1 MANTCEFVV
10 GKLLEIRVADGYRS
24 VEDIDTMIHMIRLN
38 MMKLGPSD
46 KMTIVADWT
55 AVHVMQPE
63 TAARAREMLA
73 TVNPKVARSSILTGP
88 EHPTTNL
95 QVVRL
100 IREAQN
106 ADRKHFT
113 DAKQLESWLSP
124 VLSAPEAVRLRA
136 FLGIDLAGW

>member
-1 MANTCEFVV
+1 MANSCEFVV

-24 VEDIDTMIHMIRLN
+24 VGDIDAMIQMIRSN
-38 MMKLGPSD
+38 MTRLGPND
-46 KMTIVADWT
+46 KMVIVADWT
-55 AVHVMQPE
+55 TVHVMNPE

-73 TVNPKVARSSILTGP
+73 TVNPKVARSSILTAP
-88 EHPTTNL
+88 ENPTTNL

-113 DAKQLESWLSP
+113 EPKPLEAWLSP
-124 VLSAPEAVRLRA
+124 VLSAPEVARLRT
-136 FLGIDLAGW
+136 FLGLA

>member
-24 VEDIDTMIHMIRLN
+24 VGDIDTMIHMIRLN
-38 MMKLGPSD
+38 MMKLEPND

-73 TVNPKVARSSILTGP
+73 TDP
-88 EHPTTNL
+88 
-95 QVVRL
+95 
-100 IREAQN
+100 
-106 ADRKHFT
+106 
-113 DAKQLESWLSP
+113 KQLESWLSP
-124 VLSAPEAVRLRA
+124 VLSVPEAVRLRA
-136 FLGIDLAGW
+136 FLGLGFAPRTSAQSPSSCYRAAGQRRHS

>member
-24 VEDIDTMIHMIRLN
+24 VEDIDAMIQMIRAN
-38 MMKLGPSD
+38 MSKLGPND

-55 AVHVMQPE
+55 AVHVMHPE

-73 TVNPKVARSSILTGP
+73 TANPKVLRSSILTAP
-88 EHPTTNL
+88 ENPTTNL

-106 ADRKHFT
+106 ADRRHF
-113 DAKQLESWLSP
+113 AEPKQLAAWLSP
-124 VLSAPEAVRLRA
+124 VLSVQEGARLRT
-136 FLGIDLAGW
+136 FLGIA